1 MPTMPKTRKT
11 NAQSAATLPI
21 FGKAAMIDE
30 TSTGIPG
37 TRFSA
42 RSGRSART
50 ERITE

>member
-1 MPTMPKTRKT
+1 MPKTRNTKPQRT
-11 NAQSAATLPI
+11 PTLASP
-21 FGKAAMIDE
+21 GSEASTDE
-30 TSTGIPG
+30 TRTGMPG